1 MATLGSGLGRL
12 QPAAARQRQDAAAD
26 GHSLGGDTFRLGWL
40 GDGARRGMELGAQR
54 VGGDKQ
60 REWMGQGLATAAMG
74 APAMSLAAERRRKME
89 RAGGR
94 MEDALL
100 SKTRRARRGGA
111 HATREASIDEPRS
124 LRCPKSVGHGIP
136 LLVRFQ
142 SLKPRIEIPPQKCD

>member
-12 QPAAARQRQDAAAD
+12 QPAAARQRQDTAAD
-26 GHSLGGDTFRLGWL
+26 GHSLGGDTFPARLAEG
-40 GDGARRGMELGAQR
+40 RREEGMELGAQR

-74 APAMSLAAERRRKME
+74 APAMSLAAERRRRME

-111 HATREASIDEPRS
+111 HATREASTDEPRG
-124 LRCPKSVGHGIP
+124 LQCPKSVGHGIR

-142 SLKPRIEIPPQKCD
+142 SLKD

>member
-1 MATLGSGLGRL
+1 MADSGRG
-12 QPAAARQRQDAAAD
+12 QPWPHLALALAGCSQQPLD
-26 GHSLGGDTFRLGWL
+26 SGDTFWLGWL

-111 HATREASIDEPRS
+111 HATSELSHAAFGCCTQSAMKPVAQFKFSI
-124 LRCPKSVGHGIP
+124 L
-136 LLVRFQ
+136 
-142 SLKPRIEIPPQKCD
+142 PQKFD

>member
-1 MATLGSGLGRL
+1 MATLGPGLGRL
-12 QPAAARQRQDAAAD
+12 QPAAARQRQDAVAD
-26 GHSLGGDTFRLGWL
+26 GHSLDGDAFWLGWL
-40 GDGARRGMELGAQR
+40 GDGARRGMELGAQM
-54 VGGDKQ
+54 VGGDEQ
-60 REWMGQGLATAAMG
+60 REWMGQGLAAAAMG

-111 HATREASIDEPRS
+111 HATREASTDEPRG
-124 LRCPKSVGHGIP
+124 LQCPKSVGHGIR

-142 SLKPRIEIPPQKCD
+142 SLKD